1 MFLEM
6 LLLIT
11 LVLSYIGAIYFIKKR
26 HSILIDLDMDRVK
39 NLKKVIYLLSES
51 GGTLLYV
58 PGTGEITDP
67 QSMVSIS
74 FLKKIIKL
82 SKEYGIEVSAVSGS
96 PFMFKV
102 LDEAVVGADYISME
116 PFALAAYVSG
126 KIKRE
131 RLECVIYMGLFGAES
146 FLMSESASLDRT
158 FQLAGTANNDQLPFF
173 MTSTNITVM
182 GEDMFNLP
190 AALSNNIY
198 EKAAILASDIVKIL
212 IISFIII
219 SGVVITIANVATS

>member
-6 LLLIT
+6 LLLAT
-11 LVLSYIGAIYFIKKR
+11 LIISYTLAVYIIKR
-26 HSILIDLDMDRVK
+26 NLSILIDLDMDRVE
-39 NLKKVIYLLSES
+39 NLKKIIYLLSET

-102 LDEAVVGADYISME
+102 LDEALVNADYISME

-131 RLECVIYMGLFGAES
+131 KLQTVIYMGLFGAES
-146 FLMSESASLDRT
+146 FLMSESASLDKT
-158 FQLAGTANNDQLPFF
+158 FQFAGTANNDQLPFF
-173 MTSTNITVM
+173 ITSTNVTVM

-190 AALSNNIY
+190 AALSENIY

-212 IISFIII
+212 IILFIVI
-219 SGVVITIANVATS
+219 SGVVITIANMVES